1 MKLDSISAHNLQS
14 FELLRLL
21 HPLTE
26 EEATA
31 IVGDG
36 LPFEIVE
43 GFMDVTDLSVSDLC
57 FALNATGSGFRAW
70 RDRGVFPK
78 PISNI
83 IMQLVEIYAYGY
95 CQFGRRK
102 KFNCWMQEPSMRLG
116 MIPPM
121 ALISDEFGLR
131 ELLQALKRMETL
143 ELQ

>member
-14 FELLRLL
+14 FQQLRLL
-21 HPLTE
+21 HPFTE
-26 EEATA
+26 SKAAA

-43 GFMDVTDLSVSDLC
+43 DFMDVTDLSVSDLC
-57 FALNATGSGFRAW
+57 FAVNATGSSFRAW

-95 CQFGRRK
+95 CQFGQRK
-102 KFNCWMQEPSMRLG
+102 KFNSWMQEPSMRLG

-121 ALISDEFGLR
+121 ALISDEFGLQ
-131 ELLQALKRMETL
+131 ELLQALKGMEAF
-143 ELQ
+143 ELM